1 MSIHTITLSFKL
13 TSCTL
18 DHKPVS
24 ITIDPAAIEKPTKG
38 KYESATKITVS
49 YTGTNG
55 TLYHLEHSSKDGF
68 DLSDYLDILYRW
80 FPIDIDIEHQ
90 GIRVRHHLKDIL
102 GRIQLRRKIMNAIN
116 EGESCLSCG
125 DTDGECDCE
134 DEEEDTRMGYR
145 DFIDDIKGQIIALTS
160 RSAFAKECKRLY
172 AAPLLQDKDCPVL
185 LEPLESGK
193 TSQMPC
199 GHYLSTKALYQLKTL
214 KTETGTY
221 QVECPLC
228 RNKANFAQCLDI

>member
-1 MSIHTITLSFKL
+1 MSIHTITVSFKL

-18 DHKPVS
+18 EHKPVS
-24 ITIDPAAIEKPTKG
+24 ITIDPAAIEKPTKNQ
-38 KYESATKITVS
+38 YESPTKITVS

-55 TLYHLEHSSKDGF
+55 TLYHLEHSAKDGF
-68 DLSDYLDILYRW
+68 DLRDYLDILYRW
-80 FPIDIDIEHQ
+80 SPIDIDIEHQ

-116 EGESCLSCG
+116 EGEACGSCG
-125 DTDGECDCE
+125 DTDGDCNC
-134 DEEEDTRMGYR
+134 DEEVEDTRMAYE
-145 DFIDDIKGQIIALTS
+145 DFIYDIKDQVIALTK

-172 AAPLLQDKDCPVL
+172 AAPLLQDKECPVL

-199 GHYLSTKALYQLKTL
+199 GHLLSTKALYKMDS
-214 KTETGTY
+214 KKNESGVY

-228 RNKANFAQCLDI
+228 RNKANWSECLDI

>member
-13 TSCTL
+13 DSCTL
-18 DHKPVS
+18 LHKPVS
-24 ITIDPAAIEKPTKG
+24 ITIEPAAFEKAKKDPDSPAKV
-38 KYESATKITVS
+38 ITS

-55 TLYHLEHSSKDGF
+55 TLYHLEASTKDAW
-68 DLSDYLDILYRW
+68 DLRQYLDVLYRW
-80 FPIDIDIEHQ
+80 SPIDIDIEHQ

-116 EGESCLSCG
+116 EEEACGHCG

-134 DEEEDTRMGYR
+134 DEEEDTRMSYR
-145 DFIDDIKGQIIALTS
+145 DFIDDIKDQVIALTS
-160 RSAFAKECKRLY
+160 RLPFFKECKRLY
-172 AAPLLQDKDCPVL
+172 AAPLLQDKECPVL

-199 GHYLSTKALYQLKTL
+199 GHLLSTKALYKMES
-214 KTETGTY
+214 KKNESGVFK
-221 QVECPLC
+221 VECPLC
-228 RNKANFAQCLDI
+228 RNKASWSECLDI